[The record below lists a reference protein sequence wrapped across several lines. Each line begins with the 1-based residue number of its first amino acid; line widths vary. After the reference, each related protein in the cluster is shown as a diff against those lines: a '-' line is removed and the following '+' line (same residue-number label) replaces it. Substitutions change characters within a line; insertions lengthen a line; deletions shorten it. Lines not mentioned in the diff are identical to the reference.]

1 MEEYFLL
8 RLDDSVSS
16 YSTTENRPSL
26 EKGISMWLS
35 AFRLREI
42 HVFLFKCKFSFFS
55 ISTAGVWIP
64 TMEMFALAFY
74 SSTIVDWNL
83 HLYQT
88 WSTKTQVLYFI
99 LNCWMWDT
107 LSLIEFSEWSNSWA
121 KLLCGLGTHN
131 IVTHVCL
138 VNPLFSAA
146 LTRRYNSL

>member
-1 MEEYFLL
+1 MWEFHLVQMEEYFLL

-55 ISTAGVWIP
+55 IYQLQVS
-64 TMEMFALAFY
+64 EFY

-121 KLLCGLGTHN
+121 KLLCGLGIHN

-146 LTRRYNSL
+146 LTSRYNSL